1 MKTLAI
7 AAIALLTY
15 TCGAIKVVDF
25 QGPVDEV
32 NVLMPVK
39 DSELKAR
46 EELKQVNWK
55 KNRERDIKKEADTNA
70 ERERQAKEDVLDR
83 KRKMYA
89 YYTNPKNK
97 KAADK
102 KKK

>member
-25 QGPVDEV
+25 QGPADEV
-32 NVLMPVK
+32 DVLMPVK

>member
-15 TCGAIKVVDF
+15 TCGAIKVVGF
-25 QGPVDEV
+25 VAPADEV

-55 KNRERDIKKEADTNA
+55 KNRERDVKKEVDTNE
-70 ERERQAKEDVLDR
+70 ERER
-83 KRKMYA
+83 
-89 YYTNPKNK
+89 
-97 KAADK
+97 
-102 KKK
+102 